1 MANLEELKQKY
12 APVLETMQQF
22 APLGASVEEVT
33 LSGDKLLLKG
43 TVPSTVVAN
52 RVWDVIKSVD
62 PTYSDLQHQI
72 STTGG
77 ADQDYTVAS
86 GDNLSRISKLF
97 YGSANKYEKIAQ
109 ANNMDDPDKIKAGQ
123 TIRIPVLS

>member
-12 APVLETMQQF
+12 APVLETMRQF

-52 RVWDVIKSVD
+52 RVWDVIKSID

>member
-1 MANLEELKQKY
+1 M
-12 APVLETMQQF
+12 
-22 APLGASVEEVT
+22 
-33 LSGDKLLLKG
+33 LLKG
-43 TVPSTVVAN
+43 TAPSNVAAI

-77 ADQDYTVAS
+77 ADQDYTVTS
-86 GDNLSRISKLF
+86 GDNLLRISKLF
-97 YGSANKYEKIAQ
+97 CGSANKYEKIAE
-109 ANNMDDPDKIKAGQ
+109 ANTMDDPDKTKAGQ